1 MIRVLFVCH
10 GNICRSPMAE
20 FMLKNRLLKEKI
32 NNVSVDSAATS
43 TEELGND
50 MYAPAKRKLKEEGI
64 PFERRSARQ
73 IRKSDYQNYDMLIGM
88 DAYNVKNMIRYFGD
102 DPDKKISMLLDRPVA
117 DPWYTG
123 DFDAT
128 YKDINEGLDILIEKI
143 QSQLY

>member
-1 MIRVLFVCH
+1 
-10 GNICRSPMAE
+10 MAE

-73 IRKSDYQNYDMLIGM
+73 IRKSDYQNYDMNIGM

>member
-1 MIRVLFVCH
+1 
-10 GNICRSPMAE
+10 MAE